1 MEHHK
6 THQNQ
11 ILTTQT
17 MFKPLLI
24 AGMLGV
30 HVVNVGVLAALVAS
44 VSVVAGVALSVVAG
58 VALSALAVTNGV
70 AVDVLRAHHL
80 MALQGALPHALVE
93 EYLYLPLLQVRYT
106 LVNVMP

>member
-24 AGMLGV
+24 TGMLGV

-44 VSVVAGVALSVVAG
+44 VSVVAG

>member
-30 HVVNVGVLAALVAS
+30 HVVNVGVLAALVTS
-44 VSVVAGVALSVVAG
+44 VLVVAAVALSV
-58 VALSALAVTNGV
+58 LAVINGV

>member
-1 MEHHK
+1 MV
-6 THQNQ
+6 
-11 ILTTQT
+11 
-17 MFKPLLI
+17 KPLLI

-30 HVVNVGVLAALVAS
+30 HVVNVGKLAALVAS
-44 VSVVAGVALSVVAG
+44 VSVVAAVALSV
-58 VALSALAVTNGV
+58 LAVINGV

-80 MALQGALPHALVE
+80 MALQGALPQALVE